1 MVGAKEYAG
10 ALFSLAEESGRTDI
24 ILADVKACAE
34 AMRKNPEYAVLT
46 DTPAISVPEKLS
58 LIDRAFNS
66 VDETVRNLLKIL
78 CEKHS
83 VHKFTAIES
92 EFISLYNEARGICR
106 AEAISA
112 VALSAKQMADLTSK
126 LEKLTGKKILLKNL
140 IDTNV
145 LGGIKI
151 RYMGVQMD
159 YTLRSRLTAIE
170 ESLQNT
176 IL

>member
-10 ALFSLAEESGRTDI
+10 ALFSLAEESRKTDA
-24 ILADVKACAE
+24 ILTDVRACAE
-34 AMRKNPEYAVLT
+34 AMRKNPGYSALT
-46 DTPAISVPEKLS
+46 DTPAISVPEKLL
-58 LIDRAFNS
+58 LIDRAFAG
-66 VDETVRNLLKIL
+66 VDECVRNLLKIL

-83 VHKFTAIES
+83 VYKFLAIEA
-92 EFISLYNEARGICR
+92 EFIALYNESRGICR

-112 VALSAKQMADLTSK
+112 VKLNDKQLSELTKK
-126 LEKLTGKKILLKNL
+126 LERLTGKRILLKNV
-140 IDTNV
+140 IDESV
-145 LGGIKI
+145 LGGIKL

-170 ESLQNT
+170 QSLQNT